1 MGLEYRRRHKELLG
15 KPYLVGQDVFKV
27 TVSSV
32 SGLVG
37 HTTLGGDGSNRLV
50 CPRAGLLDCL
60 VVNVS
65 PALTAGTLSV
75 ALHKNG
81 VVVHSGSL
89 SSANPNLVEK
99 FWNIKHGNEVVL
111 ASGDLL
117 QTHYAI
123 SSALSPGVSSYSV
136 SARLGLRYRETNV

>member
-15 KPYLVGQDVFKV
+15 KPYLIGQDVYQT

-32 SGLVG
+32 SGVVG
-37 HTTLGGDGSNRLV
+37 NTVVGGDGSNRMLA
-50 CPRAGLLDCL
+50 PKPGLLDFL

-65 PALTAGTLSV
+65 PALTAGNLAV

-89 SSANPNLVEK
+89 TSSNANLVEK
-99 FWNIKHGNEVVL
+99 FWNIKHGNEQPF
-111 ASGDLL
+111 ASGDLF
-117 QTHYAI
+117 QVHYAI
-123 SSALSPGVSSYSV
+123 SSALSPGVTAYSV